1 MVIAGR
7 VATATDFANNVL
19 ELSNK
24 LEVSTAEIQPQ
35 LEELKRAL
43 PEFDWHS

>member
-7 VATATDFANNVL
+7 VATATDFANSVL

-24 LEVSTAEIQPQ
+24 LDVPVAEIQPQ
-35 LEELKRAL
+35 LETLKRVL
-43 PEFDWHS
+43 PEFDWHH